1 MKPLTFK
8 VPLFGG
14 RVKVFFS
21 LDDFQK
27 ADPYAKPDRDF
38 GFYDAFFW
46 NRPIGYCIVFVKY
59 SDNTLAHEAVHCAWA
74 ILADAGVEVT
84 QDNDEPLA
92 YMVDRIVERVQKHR
106 AKEIKNGENT

>member
-8 VPLFGG
+8 VPLFAG
-14 RVKVFFS
+14 RIKVFFS
-21 LDDFQK
+21 LADFHA
-27 ADPYAKPDRDF
+27 ADPSTTDKDF
-38 GFYDAFFW
+38 RAYDAFFW
-46 NRPIGYCIVFVKY
+46 DRKIGYCIVFLKY
-59 SDNTLAHEAVHCAWA
+59 SDNALAHEAVHCAWA

-106 AKEIKNGENT
+106 AKEIKNDSRT